1 MIYNHKQYSSNRDNS
16 VALWIMLILLAVFYP
31 IFISLYVV
39 LPSFIGLAGYWM
51 ISGIRDDNLMPIF
64 ISSLYLINL
73 DVNTSVPIFSGIISV
88 LLCYLFILPR
98 FRVIANCQICTST
111 IMVLSIYIIYF
122 AVAYIFDFTFELD
135 IVHISLLILISMILD
150 ILLVAML

>member
-1 MIYNHKQYSSNRDNS
+1 MIYNNKQYSSNHDNF
-16 VALWIMLILLAVFYP
+16 VALWIMLILLALLYP
-31 IFISLYVV
+31 ILISIYVV

-73 DVNTSVPIFSGIISV
+73 DINTSVPIFSGIISV

-98 FRVIANCQICTST
+98 FRIIANCKICTG
-111 IMVLSIYIIYF
+111 IIIVISIYIIYF
-122 AVAYIFDFTFELD
+122 VVAYIFDFAFELD
-135 IVHISLLILISMILD
+135 IVHVSLLILISIIID
-150 ILLVAML
+150 ILLVSML